1 MNNQDKS
8 FYVYALKDPRT
19 TPAKPFYVG
28 KGTSLR
34 MFEHVQKIDDSA
46 KGRVISEIITNGQAV
61 LETKLVDNLTES
73 EALRIE
79 AELISAFGTIDS
91 GGMLTNSVM
100 PKGLGAKKRPLIIV
114 PQGAQEK
121 AQLGLTLLK
130 SAVLEFVKANAN
142 GVSNAAAA
150 SILGLRS
157 DYGGGS
163 RDYLSYS
170 ILGLLMRE
178 GLVMRKVASRD
189 HIAI

>member
-8 FYVYALKDPRT
+8 FYVYALKNPRT
-19 TPAKPFYVG
+19 TPSKPFYVG

-34 MFEHVQKIDDSA
+34 IFEHVQKIDDSA
-46 KGRVISEIITNGQAV
+46 KGRVISEIITNSQSV
-61 LETKLVDNLTES
+61 LETKLLDNLTES
-73 EALRIE
+73 KALRIE

-91 GGMLTNSVM
+91 GDMLTNSVM

-114 PQGAQEK
+114 PQGAQER

-130 SAVLEFVKANAN
+130 SAVPKFVKANAN

-157 DYGGGS
+157 DYAA
-163 RDYLSYS
+163 DQET
-170 ILGLLMRE
+170 IFP
-178 GLVMRKVASRD
+178 
-189 HIAI
+189 IAFLAC